1 VTKDLPK
8 KGSNYKS
15 VAKLSIISLTSL
27 VMIFAVP
34 ASFVSNN
41 HYYHA
46 VFAAAKNATKS
57 TSSSS
62 KGGGGG
68 SANNSTS
75 PIGSSTLLKVIT
87 KVDNTKGGTKN
98 PSDFTMTVSANSPS
112 PKSFP
117 GSSSGTS
124 VTLKT
129 GKYKVA
135 GIGPS
140 GYSIA
145 YSSGCSGVASG
156 GVPIKC
162 TVSSSFSKT
171 ISGNST
177 STNKKAKSASTGIMK
192 LSGFVKRSDC
202 SDLISPRC
210 PEVSDSS
217 VRVTLYGHDQFGGPS
232 YYPVYWYG
240 SLNNEPRQIS
250 IPVGTPY
257 AVLVDDP
264 GWTGK
269 GTFWK
274 WEEGIIHGSCTGH
287 VICNGTMTANGAT
300 ITVDLYWA
308 CVSSPFGRC

>member
-1 VTKDLPK
+1 VPK

-15 VAKLSIISLTSL
+15 VAKLGIISLTAL
-27 VMIFAVP
+27 VMIYAVP

-41 HYYHA
+41 HYYHT
-46 VFAAAKNATKS
+46 VFAAA

-68 SANNSTS
+68 GSSNNSTS
-75 PIGSSTLLKVIT
+75 PIGSSTFLKVIT
-87 KVDNTKGGTKN
+87 KVDNTNGGTKK
-98 PSDFTMTVSANSPS
+98 PSDFTITVSGNSPS
-112 PKSFP
+112 PKTFP

-135 GIGPS
+135 GTGPS
-140 GYSIA
+140 GYNIA
-145 YSSGCSGVASG
+145 YSSGCSGAANG

-162 TVSSSFSKT
+162 TISSSFSKT
-171 ISGNST
+171 TSGNSA
-177 STNKKAKSASTGIMK
+177 STTKSATTGIMK
-192 LSGFVKRSDC
+192 INGFVKRSDC
-202 SDLISPRC
+202 SNIISPRC
-210 PEVSDSS
+210 PEVTDSS
-217 VRVTLYGHDQFGGPS
+217 VRVTLLGHDQFGNPS
-232 YYPVYWYG
+232 YYPIYWDG
-240 SLNNEPRQIS
+240 SLSNEPRQIS

-264 GWTGK
+264 GWK
-269 GTFWK
+269 GEGAFWK

-308 CVSSPFGRC
+308 CVGSPFGRC